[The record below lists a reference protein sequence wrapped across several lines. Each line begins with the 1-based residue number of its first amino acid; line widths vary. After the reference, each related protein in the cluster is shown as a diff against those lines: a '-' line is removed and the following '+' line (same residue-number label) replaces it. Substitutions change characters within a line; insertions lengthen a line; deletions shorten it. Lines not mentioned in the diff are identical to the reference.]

1 MIPKWNKIPENM
13 HNVYVK
19 KQYEILMCKRKSLI
33 LKRLFDVFVSL
44 LMIILLAP
52 ILAIVAII
60 IKIDSKGPAIYMQER
75 ATQYGN
81 TFKVYKFR
89 TMIDNADK
97 IGGHITA
104 DKDPRITR
112 VGSKIR
118 DYRIDELPQLFNIL
132 SGEMSFVGTRPEA
145 IKYVSE
151 YTDEMKVTLL
161 LPAGVTSKAS
171 IKFRNEAE
179 LLKDE
184 QDIDRAY
191 ISKVLPQKMNHN
203 IEYIEKFGFLS
214 DIKIMFETVV
224 TVLR

>member
-1 MIPKWNKIPENM
+1 MIPKWNEIPKNM

-19 KQYEILMCKRKSLI
+19 KQYEILMRKKKSLI

-44 LMIILLAP
+44 LMIILLSP
-52 ILAIVAII
+52 ILAAVAII
-60 IKIDSKGPAIYMQER
+60 IKIDSEGPAIYRQER

-89 TMIDNADK
+89 TMVNNADK

-112 VGSKIR
+112 VGRKIR

-184 QDIDRAY
+184 QNIDNAY
-191 ISKVLPQKMNHN
+191 VSKVLPQKMKHN
-203 IEYIEKFGFLS
+203 IAYIEEFGFLS